1 MAGGRQAGLRAANR
15 AGPRR
20 SDRDR
25 ASCRRPR
32 VVRASRRDPARR
44 ADRAAGRSRPRC
56 DRGLSFRP
64 HARRCDRVPRT
75 CGPSRRARHGRVGF
89 PWRRRQARTLLRQR
103 SGGQAR
109 ASLSVR
115 RGDAASRGFRPPSRR
130 RRGAAGRV
138 RGEAPPP
145 PGLRRASRRNRSGMT
160 PLLEIRGL
168 VKEYQ
173 SLRPLRIREL
183 TVAPDAI
190 LSIAGLDAI
199 AAETF
204 VHLVTG
210 ATLPD
215 AGDVILFGQNTRAIA
230 DADSWLK
237 SLDGLGMITA
247 RGILIEAFSVL
258 Q

>member
-1 MAGGRQAGLRAANR
+1 
-15 AGPRR
+15 
-20 SDRDR
+20 
-25 ASCRRPR
+25 
-32 VVRASRRDPARR
+32 
-44 ADRAAGRSRPRC
+44 
-56 DRGLSFRP
+56 
-64 HARRCDRVPRT
+64 
-75 CGPSRRARHGRVGF
+75 
-89 PWRRRQARTLLRQR
+89 
-103 SGGQAR
+103 
-109 ASLSVR
+109 
-115 RGDAASRGFRPPSRR
+115 
-130 RRGAAGRV
+130 
-138 RGEAPPP
+138 
-145 PGLRRASRRNRSGMT
+145 MT

-215 AGDVILFGQNTRAIA
+215 DGDVILFGQNTRAIA

-258 Q
+258 QNIAMSFTLDVDPIDPRVVPQAGALAREVGIDPGLIDVPAGKVAPEIQMRVHLARALALGPQLLIGEHPSAALPRAAVAAFGADLAKAAQSRGIALITITADDTLARAVGGQRLELVPASGELRAPGLLKKLFG